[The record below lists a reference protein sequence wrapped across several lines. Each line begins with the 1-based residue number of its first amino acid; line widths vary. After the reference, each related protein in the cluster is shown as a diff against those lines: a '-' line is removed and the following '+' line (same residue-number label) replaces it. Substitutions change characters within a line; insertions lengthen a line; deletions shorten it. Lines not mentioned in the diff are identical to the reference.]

1 MSEHMIRVMVYE
13 DNPELRESLK
23 ELIDGSEG
31 MTCIAAFSGC
41 VHASE
46 EVQALQPDVVL
57 MDIDMPGMNGI
68 EGVKQIRS
76 VRQETHIIM
85 LTVFDDNQR
94 VFEAVCA
101 GATGYLLK
109 RTPDE
114 KIIEAIRDVQTGG
127 APMTSRI
134 ARQVL
139 QLFSGQQHNETGTQ
153 IDYQLTKRETETLSW
168 LVKGYSYKMI
178 AENME
183 VSIDTVRAH
192 IKKIYE
198 KLHVHSMNEAVAKA
212 IKQKIV

>member
-1 MSEHMIRVMVYE
+1 MNDQMIRVVVYE
-13 DNPELRESLK
+13 DNPELRESLR
-23 ELIDGSEG
+23 ELIDGSDG
-31 MTCIAAFSGC
+31 MRCISTFSGC
-41 VHASE
+41 VHAGE
-46 EVQALQPDVVL
+46 EVKALQPDVVL

-68 EGVKQIRS
+68 EGVKIIRS
-76 VRQETHIIM
+76 VRPETHIIM
-85 LTVFDDNQR
+85 LTVFDDNHR

-109 RTPDE
+109 RTPNV
-114 KIIEAIRDVQTGG
+114 KIIEAIRDVHSGG

-139 QLFSGQQHNETGTQ
+139 QLFSGQQHKETGTS
-153 IDYQLTKRETETLSW
+153 IDYQLTRRETETLSW

-178 AENME
+178 AEEME

>member
-1 MSEHMIRVMVYE
+1 MIYE

-23 ELIDGSEG
+23 QLIDGSDG
-31 MTCIAAFSGC
+31 MSCIAAFSGC
-41 VHASE
+41 IEAGE
-46 EVQALQPDVVL
+46 EVMALQPDVVM

-68 EGVKQIRS
+68 DGVKNIRS
-76 VRQETHIIM
+76 VRPETHIIM

-94 VFEAVCA
+94 VFDAICA

-114 KIIEAIRDVQTGG
+114 KIIDAIRDVQTGG

-134 ARQVL
+134 AKQVL
-139 QLFSGQQHNETGTQ
+139 QLFSVHQNSQQQST

-212 IKQKIV
+212 IRQKIV

>member
-1 MSEHMIRVMVYE
+1 MINVVIYE
-13 DNPELRESLK
+13 DNQELRESLK
-23 ELIDGSEG
+23 QLIDAEKDMKCIASFS
-31 MTCIAAFSGC
+31 TCILC
-41 VHASE
+41 RE
-46 EVQALQPDVVL
+46 DVQTLMPHVVM
-57 MDIDMPGMNGI
+57 MDIDLPGMNGI

-76 VRQETHIIM
+76 VSPEVHVIM

-94 VFEAVCA
+94 VFDAVCA

-139 QLFSGQQHNETGTQ
+139 QLFSGRESKEITATS
-153 IDYQLTKRETETLSW
+153 DYQLTKRETETLSW

-178 AENME
+178 AEKME

-212 IKQKIV
+212 INQKIV

>member
-1 MSEHMIRVMVYE
+1 MIYE
-13 DNPELRESLK
+13 DNRELRESLQQ
-23 ELIDGSEG
+23 LIDSSEG
-31 MTCIAAFSGC
+31 MRCSAAFADC
-41 VHASE
+41 NRVMD
-46 EVQALQPDVVL
+46 EVMTIQPDVIL

-68 EGVKQIRS
+68 EGVKQIRAI
-76 VRQETHIIM
+76 RPETHIIM

-94 VFEAVCA
+94 VFDAVCA

-139 QLFSGQQHNETGTQ
+139 QLFSGQQPKESGTTV
-153 IDYQLTKRETETLSW
+153 DYQLTKRETETLSW

-178 AENME
+178 AEKME

-192 IKKIYE
+192 IKKIYD

-212 IKQKIV
+212 IKQRIV

>member
-1 MSEHMIRVMVYE
+1 M
-13 DNPELRESLK
+13 
-23 ELIDGSEG
+23 
-31 MTCIAAFSGC
+31 
-41 VHASE
+41 
-46 EVQALQPDVVL
+46 PDVVL

-76 VRQETHIIM
+76 VSKEIHIIM

-94 VFEAVCA
+94 VFESVCA
-101 GATGYLLK
+101 GVTGYLLK

-139 QLFSGQQHNETGTQ
+139 QLFSGQQHNETP
-153 IDYQLTKRETETLSW
+153 IDYQLTRRETEALSW

-192 IKKIYE
+192 IKKNYE
-198 KLHVHSMNEAVAKA
+198 KLRVHSMNEPVAKA
-212 IKQKIV
+212 IKQRIV

>member
-1 MSEHMIRVMVYE
+1 MIRVMVYE
-13 DNPELRESLK
+13 DNPELRESLQV
-23 ELIDGSEG
+23 LINGSVG
-31 MTCIAAFSGC
+31 MTCIATFSGC
-41 VHASE
+41 VNAGE
-46 EVQALQPDVVL
+46 EARILQPDVIL

-68 EGVKQIRS
+68 EGVKQVRAIRP
-76 VRQETHIIM
+76 ETHVIM
-85 LTVFDDNQR
+85 LTVFDDNER

-101 GATGYLLK
+101 GASGYLLK

-139 QLFSGQQHNETGTQ
+139 QLFAGQQPKEAGTI
-153 IDYQLTKRETETLSW
+153 IDYQLTKRETEALSW

-212 IKQKIV
+212 IRQKIV

>member
-1 MSEHMIRVMVYE
+1 MTDHMIRVMVYE
-13 DNPELRESLK
+13 DNAELRESLK
-23 ELIDGSEG
+23 ELINGSEG
-31 MTCIAAFSGC
+31 MNCISAFSGC
-41 VHASE
+41 IHAGE
-46 EVQALQPDVVL
+46 EVMALQPDVVL

-68 EGVKQIRS
+68 DGVKQIRS
-76 VRQETHIIM
+76 VRPETHIIM

-94 VFEAVCA
+94 VFDAICA

-139 QLFSGQQHNETGTQ
+139 HLFSGQQNNQKDATV
-153 IDYQLTKRETETLSW
+153 DYQLTKRETEALSW

-178 AENME
+178 AEHME

-212 IKQKIV
+212 IRQKIV

>member
-1 MSEHMIRVMVYE
+1 MIRVMIYE

-23 ELIDGSEG
+23 QLIDGSDG
-31 MTCIAAFSGC
+31 MSCIAAFSGC
-41 VHASE
+41 IEAGE
-46 EVQALQPDVVL
+46 EVMALQPDVVL

-68 EGVKQIRS
+68 DGVKNIRS
-76 VRQETHIIM
+76 VRPETHIIM

-94 VFEAVCA
+94 VFDAICA
-101 GATGYLLK
+101 GASGYLLK

-114 KIIEAIRDVQTGG
+114 KIIDAIRDVQTGG

-134 ARQVL
+134 AKQVL
-139 QLFSGQQHNETGTQ
+139 QLFSVQQNSQQQST

-212 IKQKIV
+212 IRQKIV

>member
-1 MSEHMIRVMVYE
+1 M
-13 DNPELRESLK
+13 
-23 ELIDGSEG
+23 
-31 MTCIAAFSGC
+31 
-41 VHASE
+41 
-46 EVQALQPDVVL
+46 QPDVVL

-68 EGVKQIRS
+68 DGVKNIRS
-76 VRQETHIIM
+76 VRPETHIIM

-94 VFEAVCA
+94 VFDAICA

-114 KIIEAIRDVQTGG
+114 KIIDAIRDVQTGG

-134 ARQVL
+134 AKQVL
-139 QLFSGQQHNETGTQ
+139 QLFSVQQNSQQQST

-212 IKQKIV
+212 IRQKIV

>member
-1 MSEHMIRVMVYE
+1 MIRVMIYE

-23 ELIDGSEG
+23 QLIDGSDG
-31 MTCIAAFSGC
+31 MSCIAAFSGC
-41 VHASE
+41 IEAGE
-46 EVQALQPDVVL
+46 EVMALQPDVVM

-68 EGVKQIRS
+68 DGVKNIRS
-76 VRQETHIIM
+76 VRPETHIIM

-94 VFEAVCA
+94 VFDAICA

-114 KIIEAIRDVQTGG
+114 KIIDAIRDVQTGG

-134 ARQVL
+134 AKQVL
-139 QLFSGQQHNETGTQ
+139 QLFSVHQNSQQQST

-212 IKQKIV
+212 IRQKIV

>member
-31 MTCIAAFSGC
+31 MSCIAAFSAC
-41 VHASE
+41 VNADE
-46 EVQALQPDVVL
+46 EVQALMPVVVL

-76 VRQETHIIM
+76 VSKEIHIIM

-94 VFEAVCA
+94 VFESVCA

-139 QLFSGQQHNETGTQ
+139 QLFSGQQHNETP
-153 IDYQLTKRETETLSW
+153 IDYQLTRRETEAFHGS
-168 LVKGYSYKMI
+168 
-178 AENME
+178 
-183 VSIDTVRAH
+183 
-192 IKKIYE
+192 
-198 KLHVHSMNEAVAKA
+198 
-212 IKQKIV
+212 

>member
-1 MSEHMIRVMVYE
+1 MSTNRIRIMIYE

-23 ELIDGSEG
+23 QLIDGSEG
-31 MTCIAAFSGC
+31 MSCIAAFSGC
-41 VHASE
+41 IEAGE
-46 EVQALQPDVVL
+46 EVMALQPDVVL
-57 MDIDMPGMNGI
+57 MDIDMPGMSGI
-68 EGVKQIRS
+68 EGVKNIRK
-76 VRQETHIIM
+76 VRPETHIIM
-85 LTVFDDNQR
+85 LTVFDDNQL
-94 VFEAVCA
+94 VFDAVCA

-139 QLFSGQQHNETGTQ
+139 QLFSGQQIKESTTP

-212 IKQKIV
+212 IRQKIV

>member
-1 MSEHMIRVMVYE
+1 MIRVLVYE

-23 ELIDGSEG
+23 QLIDGSEG
-31 MTCIAAFSGC
+31 MNCIAAFSDC
-41 VHASE
+41 VQARE
-46 EVQALQPDVVL
+46 EVMALQPDVVL
-57 MDIDMPGMNGI
+57 MDIDMPRMNGI
-68 EGVKQIRS
+68 DGVKEIRS
-76 VRQETHIIM
+76 VRSETHIIM
-85 LTVFDDNQR
+85 LTVFDDSQR
-94 VFEAVCA
+94 VFDAICA

-139 QLFSGQQHNETGTQ
+139 ELFSGQNHKESGNT

>member
-1 MSEHMIRVMVYE
+1 MIRVMLYE
-13 DNPELRESLK
+13 DNAELRESLQQ
-23 ELIDGSEG
+23 LIDTSIG
-31 MTCIAAFSGC
+31 MICSAAFGDC
-41 VHASE
+41 MRV
-46 EVQALQPDVVL
+46 VDDVTALQPDVVL

-68 EGVKQIRS
+68 EGVKQIRT
-76 VRQETHIIM
+76 VRPETHIIM
-85 LTVFDDNQR
+85 LTVFDDNER

-114 KIIEAIRDVQTGG
+114 KIIEAIRDVQSGG

-134 ARQVL
+134 AKQVL
-139 QLFSGQQHNETGTQ
+139 QLFSGQQKDSVDT
-153 IDYQLTKRETETLSW
+153 IDYQLTKRETEALSW

-192 IKKIYE
+192 IKRIYE

-212 IKQKIV
+212 IKQRIV

>member
-1 MSEHMIRVMVYE
+1 MINVVIYE
-13 DNPELRESLK
+13 DNQELRESLK
-23 ELIDGSEG
+23 QLIDAEKDMKCIASFS
-31 MTCIAAFSGC
+31 TCIQCRSD
-41 VHASE
+41 
-46 EVQALQPDVVL
+46 VQTLMPHVVM
-57 MDIDMPGMNGI
+57 MDIDLPGMNGI

-76 VRQETHIIM
+76 VSPEVHVIM
-85 LTVFDDNQR
+85 LTVFDDNHR

-139 QLFSGQQHNETGTQ
+139 QLFSGRESREITATS
-153 IDYQLTKRETETLSW
+153 DYQLTKRETETLSW

-178 AENME
+178 AEKME

-212 IKQKIV
+212 INQKIV